1 MFTLIKKEYLTSASN
16 LVLVLLPIIIVLC
29 TVLFIRFIEQKEHPW
44 LTKFFNWVP
53 AILLAYLIPA
63 GVTVLLQ
70 KDFSTAEIH
79 DHSKSLFI
87 PLAIVAV
94 MSSLSLKQLKSI
106 GWKPILVFLSGSFW
120 IAVFPIGILLL
131 FRNDA
136 FVQDFLI
143 TKEFWKGIPPVVGS
157 WIGGSTSQLVLK
169 ELVACSEA
177 VFLTIL
183 VLDNILVNLWT
194 IFMFQ
199 GIKKSNSLNR
209 LLRIDGLTPPESI
222 LTHNNKKMSS
232 LLTCLFL
239 LGSVGIV
246 HFFISTFVVKIV
258 VLSFV
263 GIAFSNFIRN
273 WNFQFVLK
281 LGSILILIVMA
292 VLGLKLK
299 FSLIQ
304 FDLRFMGFLVVW
316 LLSHFI
322 VMLGVAKLLNVNTAL
337 VPIASMAN
345 VGGIATAPAVTAA
358 YEKKWMPHAIILAV
372 LSMATGTF
380 WGMLTISL
388 FRILVL

>member
-1 MFTLIKKEYLTSASN
+1 MI
-16 LVLVLLPIIIVLC
+16 LPIIIVLC

-44 LTKFFNWVP
+44 LTVFFNWIP
-53 AILLAYLIPA
+53 SILLAYLIPA
-63 GVTVLLQ
+63 GISAGIQ
-70 KDFSTAEIH
+70 KDFSGADIH
-79 DHSKSLFI
+79 NLSKALFI

-94 MSSLSLKQLKSI
+94 MSSLSLTQLKSI

-120 IAVFPIGILLL
+120 IAVFPIGLLLL
-131 FRNDA
+131 FRNSA

-143 TKEFWKGIPPVVGS
+143 TQEFWKGIPPVVGS

-183 VLDNILVNLWT
+183 VLDNILVNIWT

-199 GIKKSNSLNR
+199 SIKKSNSLNR
-209 LLRIDGLTPPESI
+209 LLRIDGLSPPDSI
-222 LTHNNKKMSS
+222 QAENENKINP
-232 LLTCLFL
+232 LLASIIL
-239 LGSVGIV
+239 LGSVGMA
-246 HFFISTFVVKIV
+246 HFFIASFVVKIV

-263 GIAFSNFIRN
+263 GIALSNLIKN

-281 LGSILILIVMA
+281 LGGILILIVMA

-304 FDLRFMGFLVVW
+304 FDAIFMGFLVVW
-316 LLSHFI
+316 LLSHFV
-322 VMLGVAKLLNVNTAL
+322 VMLGVAKLLNVNSAW

-380 WGMLTISL
+380 WGLLTISL